1 MKAQL
6 RKAGR
11 FKATYAVIRGEDELN
26 KGTVVVKNL
35 VESQQNELPFNEW
48 LNNLEGV

>member
-11 FKATYAVIRGEDELN
+11 FKATHAVIRGEDELN

-35 VESQQNELPFNEW
+35 VESQQMSFHSMSGLRI
-48 LNNLEGV
+48 